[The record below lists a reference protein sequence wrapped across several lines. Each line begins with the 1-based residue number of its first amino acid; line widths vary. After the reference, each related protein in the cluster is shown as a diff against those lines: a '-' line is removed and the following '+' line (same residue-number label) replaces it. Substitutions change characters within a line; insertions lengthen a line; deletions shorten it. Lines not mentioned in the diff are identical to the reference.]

1 MKSLLLFFAT
11 RTIFGTLLLTVVLR
25 ATVTALSFRKSDV
38 GSDNFAGDILT
49 LKDRMQVPYGPDLTS
64 TPIQDSD
71 DQPWTGY
78 GYGTGST
85 EHWAYDTKEKY
96 IYSQS
101 EIGGFIT
108 VIDYATLPAS
118 VTEYSMD
125 VGGRDVDARDVVVCS
140 EEGLLFV
147 TLTDR
152 STVLMYDVVKRSD
165 PKKPTLITTIDAGN
179 SPDAMR

>member
-1 MKSLLLFFAT
+1 MKLFVFFPTRILLLVV
-11 RTIFGTLLLTVVLR
+11 GLTTTV
-25 ATVTALSFRKSDV
+25 VTALSFRKSDV

-49 LKDRMQVPYGPDLTS
+49 LKDRMFVPYGPDLT
-64 TPIQDSD
+64 TNPVQDSD
-71 DQPWTGY
+71 DQPWRGY
-78 GYGTGST
+78 GYGTGAT

-108 VIDYATLPAS
+108 VLDYATLPGS
-118 VTEYSMD
+118 VTDYSID
-125 VGGRDVDARDVVVCS
+125 FGGRDVDVRDVVVCS
-140 EEGLLFV
+140 EEGLMFV

-165 PKKPTLITTIDAGN
+165 PKKPTLITTIAAGN
-179 SPDAMR
+179 APDAMK